1 MYTILV
7 EWHVFE
13 LVLAK
18 ILDVFTDSIHC
29 SADGR
34 SWYYS
39 SSKGNLFMMLHI
51 IGISLTAGIT
61 RAVFI
66 KTAKPHGIFGGL
78 DEEDDISEEP
88 IKAPDSKEKKESK
101 KRR

>member
-1 MYTILV
+1 MYTILI
-7 EWHVFE
+7 EWHIFE

-18 ILDVFTDSIHC
+18 VLDVFTDSIHC
-29 SADGR
+29 SADGN

-51 IGISLTAGIT
+51 IGTSIGAGMT

-66 KTAKPHGIFGGL
+66 KTAKKEGIFGGL
-78 DEEDDISEEP
+78 DEEDDIGV
-88 IKAPDSKEKKESK
+88 DSSAEGTGTK
-101 KRR
+101 

>member
-1 MYTILV
+1 MYTFLV

-13 LVLAK
+13 LVIAK
-18 ILDVFTDSIHC
+18 LLDVFTDSIHC

-39 SSKGNLFMMLHI
+39 TSKGNLFMMLHI
-51 IGISLTAGIT
+51 VGTSLGAGMT

-66 KTAKPHGIFGGL
+66 KTAKPLGVFGGL
-78 DEEDDISEEP
+78 DEEDDVGDDSDD
-88 IKAPDSKEKKESK
+88 DSKKETKKT
-101 KRR
+101 